1 MIMTIN
7 VFGHIHILFG
17 SANIGAKVG
26 WIWSRV
32 APQLVIKSF
41 KHGPED
47 VCNPH
52 LWLPSPPP
60 NTSRHGIPRLL
71 TTPSG
76 DPHLAPVL
84 GKQFIHA
91 VAREVSVI
99 IISETPP
106 GSASL
111 SMPIHCT
118 QIVVVTDDGF
128 CSRSWPEILV
138 SRTFTLPSGM
148 LCRICSSW
156 CPTTITVTSV
166 GIILFSLD
174 PTEASVR
181 TPVGELKAQNDFH
194 RRPQI
199 TS

>member
-1 MIMTIN
+1 MFAT
-7 VFGHIHILFG
+7 
-17 SANIGAKVG
+17 
-26 WIWSRV
+26 
-32 APQLVIKSF
+32 
-41 KHGPED
+41 
-47 VCNPH
+47 PH

-148 LCRICSSW
+148 PYLLILMSDHYHGHQC
-156 CPTTITVTSV
+156 
-166 GIILFSLD
+166 GNNIILAGSD
-174 PTEASVR
+174 WGVR
-181 TPVGELKAQNDFH
+181 PYSSGRIESAKRFPSATANHELT
-194 RRPQI
+194 R
-199 TS
+199 S